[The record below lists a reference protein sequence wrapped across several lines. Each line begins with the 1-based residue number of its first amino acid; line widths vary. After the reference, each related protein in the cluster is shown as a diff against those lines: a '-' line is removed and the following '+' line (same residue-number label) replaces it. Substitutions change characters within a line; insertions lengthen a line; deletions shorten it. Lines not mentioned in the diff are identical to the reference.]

1 MDLRYPIG
9 KFEKPVKVTAEDR
22 EQWIADLASLPATV
36 RLHLE
41 RLGPGGLDLPYR
53 PGGWT
58 ARLVVHHL
66 ADSHMNSFVRFRLA
80 LTEDNPTIKPYDEA
94 AWALLADSRTMEPAP
109 SLAILDGL
117 HARWVV
123 MLRALN
129 EADFARTFFHPEM
142 GEVRLD
148 HTLALYSW
156 HCRHHAGH
164 LGLIA
169 L

>member
-9 KFEKPVKVTAEDR
+9 IFEKPANVTAADR
-22 EQWIADLASLPATV
+22 ANWIADLESLPSTV
-36 RLHLE
+36 RMHVE
-41 RLGPGGLDLPYR
+41 RLGPGGLDTPYR

-58 ARLVVHHL
+58 ARVVVHHL

-80 LTEDNPTIKPYDEA
+80 LTEDRPTIKPYDEA
-94 AWALLADSRTMEPAP
+94 AWALLADSQTMDPAH
-109 SLAILDGL
+109 SMAILDGL

-123 MLRALN
+123 MMRSLSEDDYKRAFL
-129 EADFARTFFHPEM
+129 HPEL
-142 GEVRLD
+142 GEVGLD
-148 HTLALYSW
+148 HALALYSW

-169 L
+169 A

>member
-1 MDLRYPIG
+1 MDLRYPVG
-9 KFEKPVKVTAEDR
+9 TFEKPATVTPEDR
-22 EQWIADLASLPATV
+22 ERWIADLESLPATV
-36 RLHLE
+36 RMHVE
-41 RLGPGGLDLPYR
+41 RLGPAGLDTPYR
-53 PGGWT
+53 LDGWS

-80 LTEDNPTIKPYDEA
+80 LTEDKPTIKPYDEA
-94 AWALLADSRTMEPAP
+94 AWALLADSRTMAP
-109 SLAILDGL
+109 EHSLAILNGL

-123 MLRALN
+123 MMRSLTEGDYARAFL
-129 EADFARTFFHPEM
+129 HPEL

-148 HTLALYSW
+148 HALALYSW

-169 L
+169 S